1 MSVSSTATRTNL
13 KWLKWLGLTVYK
25 NVKGEKMIEV
35 EYNLMLVLVSYAIAV
50 FGSYVGLNLAIRVP
64 SAKPG
69 NDLYFWVA
77 LSSLAI
83 GGAIWSM
90 HYIGMMAVDMKM
102 PVTYDLG
109 LTIVSMLLAV
119 LFVAVG
125 VVIVGRGV
133 PSVAKLLGGGIL
145 TGLGVAAMHYTG
157 MASMQMDATMSYN
170 TPLLL
175 TSIAIAIAAS
185 IAALWLAFNLRGNLQ
200 RFGSA
205 FIMGIAVCGM
215 HYTGM
220 AAMEMQMVHTG
231 EMMSMAHSSSDA
243 FMSSMLI
250 FIGSAIVL
258 SLLWVIASKNAPQKA
273 ALVFGE

>member
-1 MSVSSTATRTNL
+1 
-13 KWLKWLGLTVYK
+13 
-25 NVKGEKMIEV
+25 MIEV
-35 EYNLMLVLVSYAIAV
+35 EYNLLLVLVSYAIAV

-69 NDLYFWVA
+69 TDLYFWVA
-77 LSSLAI
+77 LSSIAI

-109 LTIVSMLLAV
+109 LTIVSMLLAI

-125 VVIVGRGV
+125 VVIVGRG
-133 PSVAKLLGGGIL
+133 PASIAKLIGGGVL

-157 MASMQMDATMSYN
+157 MASMQMEGTMSYN
-170 TPLLL
+170 TTLLIA
-175 TSIAIAIAAS
+175 SIVIAIAAS

-220 AAMEMQMVHTG
+220 AAMEMHHTG
-231 EMMSMAHSSSDA
+231 EMMAMEYSHSGA
-243 FMSSMLI
+243 FMSSIFI
-250 FIGSAIVL
+250 FIGSAVVL

-273 ALVFGE
+273 TLVFGE

>member
-1 MSVSSTATRTNL
+1 M
-13 KWLKWLGLTVYK
+13 
-25 NVKGEKMIEV
+25 MEV
-35 EYNLMLVLVSYAIAV
+35 EYNLLLVLVSYAIAV

-69 NDLYFWVA
+69 TDLYFWVA
-77 LSSLAI
+77 LSSIAI

-109 LTIVSMLLAV
+109 LTIVSMLLAIC
-119 LFVAVG
+119 FVAVG
-125 VVIVGRGV
+125 IVIVGRGE
-133 PSVAKLLGGGIL
+133 PSVAKLIGGGVL

-170 TPLLL
+170 IPLLIL
-175 TSIAIAIAAS
+175 SIVIAIAAA
-185 IAALWLAFNLRGNLQ
+185 IAALWLAFNLRGTLQ

-205 FIMGIAVCGM
+205 FIMGLAVCGM
-215 HYTGM
+215 HYTGI
-220 AAMEMQMVHTG
+220 AAMEMTMTDHS
-231 EMMSMAHSSSDA
+231 MSMDYTHAGAISSSI
-243 FMSSMLI
+243 MI

-258 SLLWVIASKNAPQKA
+258 SLLWVIASKNAPKQA
-273 ALVFGE
+273 TLAFGE

>member
-1 MSVSSTATRTNL
+1 
-13 KWLKWLGLTVYK
+13 
-25 NVKGEKMIEV
+25 MIEV
-35 EYNLMLVLVSYAIAV
+35 EYNLLLVLVSYAIAV

-69 NDLYFWVA
+69 SDLYFWVA
-77 LSSLAI
+77 LSSIAI

-119 LFVAVG
+119 GFVAVG
-125 VVIVGRGV
+125 IIIVGRGD
-133 PSVAKLLGGGIL
+133 SSTGRLIGGGVL

-170 TPLLL
+170 TPLLI
-175 TSIAIAIAAS
+175 TSIVIAIVAA
-185 IAALWLAFNLRGNLQ
+185 IAALWLAFNLRGTLQ

-215 HYTGM
+215 HYVGM
-220 AAMEMQMVHTG
+220 AAMEMNMTG
-231 EMMSMAHSSSDA
+231 NMMDMGYTHDSAISSSI
-243 FMSSMLI
+243 MI

-258 SLLWVIASKNAPQKA
+258 GLLWFIASKNAPKKA
-273 ALVFGE
+273 TLVFGD

>member
-1 MSVSSTATRTNL
+1 M
-13 KWLKWLGLTVYK
+13 
-25 NVKGEKMIEV
+25 MEV
-35 EYNLMLVLVSYAIAV
+35 QYDMLLVLVSYAIAV

-64 SAKPG
+64 AARLG
-69 NDLYFWVA
+69 TDLYFWVA
-77 LSSLAI
+77 LSSIAI

-90 HYIGMMAVDMKM
+90 HYIGMMAVDMQM

-125 VVIVGRGV
+125 IFIVGRGE
-133 PSVAKLLGGGIL
+133 PSIVKLIGGGVI
-145 TGLGVAAMHYTG
+145 TGLGIAGMHYTG
-157 MASMQMDATMSYN
+157 MASMQMQATVSYN
-170 TPLLL
+170 ITLLVA
-175 TSIAIAIAAS
+175 SIIIAIVAA

-220 AAMEMQMVHTG
+220 AAMEMTHTG
-231 EMMSMAHSSSDA
+231 DMSNTS
-243 FMSSMLI
+243 LP
-250 FIGSAIVL
+250 AI
-258 SLLWVIASKNAPQKA
+258 
-273 ALVFGE
+273 